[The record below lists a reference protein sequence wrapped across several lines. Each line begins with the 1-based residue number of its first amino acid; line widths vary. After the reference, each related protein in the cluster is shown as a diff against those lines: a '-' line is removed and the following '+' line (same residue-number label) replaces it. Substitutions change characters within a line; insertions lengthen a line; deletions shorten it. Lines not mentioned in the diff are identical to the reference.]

1 MDYLLIGLSI
11 LPVVVLMI
19 FIYFQDKYQKEPIK
33 LLAKAFIGGMLAIP
47 LDFIVIDLI
56 KMIFYSESTA
66 YQAFL
71 RPAFPKSC
79 RNSSSFSSSF
89 GGARN
94 STNTWTALFMLLSS
108 DWVLLVS
115 RIFVR
120 FKFGGRGLPNRHFDQ
135 FFTRIGFRSR
145 TFPFCRGDGLFL
157 LLGEVRQKAS
167 GKKPDSQR
175 NMRCGGSWIVRLS
188 ADD

>member
-1 MDYLLIGLSI
+1 
-11 LPVVVLMI
+11 
-19 FIYFQDKYQKEPIK
+19 
-33 LLAKAFIGGMLAIP
+33 
-47 LDFIVIDLI
+47 
-56 KMIFYSESTA
+56 MIFYSESTA

-115 RIFVR
+115 RIFCTFQVR
-120 FKFGGRGLPNRHFDQ
+120 RQRPTKSP
-135 FFTRIGFRSR
+135 FRPVFHAHW
-145 TFPFCRGDGLFL
+145 FPFQDISFCRGDGLFL